1 MLGVCVCVWA
11 GVIPFPSVVVVG
23 LPFSAGSWGFISGCT
38 WRFSVN
44 QCPSSSTGMEVLQL
58 ETAGFWRGDRVLY
71 I

>member
-1 MLGVCVCVWA
+1 MLGVCVWG
-11 GVIPFPSVVVVG
+11 GVIPFPFVVAGV
-23 LPFSAGSWGFISGCT
+23 PFSAGSWGLISGCT

-44 QCPSSSTGMEVLQL
+44 QSLSSSTGMEVLRL